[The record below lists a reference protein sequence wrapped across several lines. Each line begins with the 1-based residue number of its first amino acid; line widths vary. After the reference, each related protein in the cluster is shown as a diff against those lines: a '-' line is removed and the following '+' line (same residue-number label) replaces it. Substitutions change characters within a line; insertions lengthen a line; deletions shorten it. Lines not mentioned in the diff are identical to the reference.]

1 MLAAKYCAPFTKKEF
16 KTMSRIGKLPVP
28 LSDKVEL
35 TISAD
40 NVITVKGDK
49 GSNTLQIHPNIS
61 VEKTENEV
69 VVSRN
74 SDIKSDRALH
84 GLYRALINNM
94 VVGVTEGYT
103 KKLEIIGV
111 GFRAAMNGDV
121 LELNL
126 GYSHPIFFVP
136 PQGISIEVDTKT
148 SKNPILI
155 ITGIDK
161 ELVGQV
167 SAKIRGF
174 RKPEPYKGKGIR
186 YVGEQI
192 RRKAGKSA
200 AK

>member
-1 MLAAKYCAPFTKKEF
+1 
-16 KTMSRIGKLPVP
+16 MSRIGKLPVP
-28 LSDKVEL
+28 LTDKVDFS
-35 TISAD
+35 ISAD
-40 NVITVKGDK
+40 NMITVKGEK
-49 GSNTLQIHPNIS
+49 GSSTLHIHPNIS
-61 VEKTENEV
+61 VEKSESEIV
-69 VVSRN
+69 VKRN
-74 SDIKSDRALH
+74 SDIKADRALH
-84 GLYRALINNM
+84 GLYRSLINNM

-103 KKLEIIGV
+103 KKLEIVGV
-111 GFRAAMNGDV
+111 GFRATMNGDV

-136 PQGISIEVDTKT
+136 PQGIKIEVDTKS

-167 SAKIRGF
+167 SAKLRSF
-174 RKPEPYKGKGIR
+174 RKPEPYKGKGIK

-200 AK
+200 GK

>member
-1 MLAAKYCAPFTKKEF
+1 
-16 KTMSRIGKLPVP
+16 MSRIGKLPVALP
-28 LSDKVEL
+28 DKVEL
-35 TISAD
+35 SISAD
-40 NVITVKGDK
+40 NIITVKGDK
-49 GSNTLQIHPNIS
+49 GENSLQVHPNIT
-61 VEKTENEV
+61 VEKSENTIV
-69 VVSRN
+69 VKRS
-74 SDIKSDRALH
+74 SEQKSDRALH
-84 GLYRALINNM
+84 GLYRSLINNM

-111 GFRAAMNGDV
+111 GFRAAMSGDV

-136 PQGISIEVDTKT
+136 PQGIKIEVDTKS

-155 ITGIDK
+155 ISGIDK

-167 SAKIRGF
+167 SAKIRSF

>member
-1 MLAAKYCAPFTKKEF
+1 MLAAKFCAPFTKKEF

-61 VEKTENEV
+61 VEKTENELV
-69 VVSRN
+69 VKRN
-74 SDIKSDRALH
+74 SEIKSDRALH

-136 PQGISIEVDTKT
+136 PQGINIEVDTKT
-148 SKNPILI
+148 SKNPILVI
-155 ITGIDK
+155 SGVDK